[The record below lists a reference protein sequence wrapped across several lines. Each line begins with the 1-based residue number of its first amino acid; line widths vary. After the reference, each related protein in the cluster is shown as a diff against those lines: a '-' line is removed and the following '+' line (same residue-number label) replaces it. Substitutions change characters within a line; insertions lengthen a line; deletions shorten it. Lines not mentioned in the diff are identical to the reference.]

1 MEQQCNNPSSSSS
14 KADRKTTEKNR
25 RNQMKALYLKLHSL
39 VPHQQHSRE
48 VLSLPD
54 QLEEAINYIKRL
66 QIDLERMRQKK
77 DSLKGGENSSCNS
90 TSDRMTGLSLPHIE
104 IHSVDSALQVVLT
117 TGLDY
122 QFIFTDVIRLLH
134 EEGVHV
140 INASYT
146 LIGDTIVHSIHSKMG
161 ECEPDQ
167 YGAARISERLKKFVG
182 GC

>member
-14 KADRKTTEKNR
+14 KADRKTIEKNR

-66 QIDLERMRQKK
+66 QIDLGRMTQKK
-77 DSLKGGENSSCNS
+77 DSLKSGENSSCG
-90 TSDRMTGLSLPHIE
+90 RKIGLPLPHLE
-104 IHSVDSALQVVLT
+104 INSVDSALQVVIT
-117 TGLDY
+117 TSLDY

-134 EEGVHV
+134 EESVQV
-140 INASYT
+140 INANYT
-146 LIGDTIVHSIHSKMG
+146 LIGDTIVHSIHSQMG
-161 ECEPDQ
+161 ECAPDQ

>member
-14 KADRKTTEKNR
+14 KADRKTIEKNR

-39 VPHQQHSRE
+39 VPNQQHSRE

-66 QIDLERMRQKK
+66 QIDLERMTQKK
-77 DSLKGGENSSCNS
+77 DSLKRGENSSSNS
-90 TSDRMTGLSLPHIE
+90 SCGRKTGLSLPHIE

-134 EEGVHV
+134 EEGVQV

-146 LIGDTIVHSIHSKMG
+146 LICDTIVHSIHSKMG
-161 ECEPDQ
+161 ECAPDQ